1 MESNNRSVFAVRLR
15 MLRQANGLTQEE
27 VAAKL
32 NLHRTSYTKYE
43 TACATPDYTCLVQL
57 ADLFHVSADYLLGK
71 GDEPSAGETLL
82 QDGAP
87 EALSSAEQELLV
99 GFRRLMP
106 EQQQELLDTLRH

>member
-43 TACATPDYTCLVQL
+43 TACATPDYACLVQL
-57 ADLFHVSADYLLGK
+57 AELFHVSADYLLGK
-71 GDEPSAGETLL
+71 GDEPAANEVLL
-82 QDGAP
+82 QDNTP
-87 EALSSAEQELLV
+87 EALSSAEQELLAD
-99 GFRRLMP
+99 FRRMTQQ
-106 EQQQELLDTLRH
+106 QQQELLDTLRH